1 MNDNI
6 VLDVLDAIEIAE
18 MLEYMLEHL
27 AAHDLPGVLE
37 EDNTYGIDDLRADVA
52 RLTNK
57 LLTAKAPTSLLAA
70 VARVNERSEGDGA
83 DGGQP

>member
-6 VLDVLDAIEIAE
+6 LLDVLDAIEIAE
-18 MLEYMLEHL
+18 TLEYMLERL
-27 AAHDLPGVLE
+27 TAHDLAVLNK
-37 EDNTYGIDDLRADVA
+37 DNTYGLDDLRKDVA

-57 LLTAKAPTSLLAA
+57 LLTAKGPTSLLAA
-70 VARVNERSEGDGA
+70 VARVNEVSEGDGA